1 MSGVA
6 SVQAENG
13 VLRVR
18 GALDFST
25 VAALWTQALPL
36 FEGVSDAC
44 QLDMSGVDRVDSA
57 GVALLLEW
65 MRLARTRDVTFTIT
79 GAPPAMK
86 DLIRLADLQ
95 DLLPVASYR

>member
-1 MSGVA
+1 VSGAA
-6 SVQAENG
+6 SVHAENG

-25 VAALWTQALPL
+25 VAVLWTQGLPL
-36 FEGVSDAC
+36 FGAVSGAC
-44 QLDMSGVDRVDSA
+44 QLDVSDVDRVDSA

-65 MRLARTRDVTFTIT
+65 MRLARAREAAFSIT

-86 DLIRLADLQ
+86 DLVRLADLQ
-95 DLLPVASYR
+95 DLLPVTSYR